1 MFDKTVATVK
11 GWLTKMGILKQLKT
25 IKEHKDVNVDDDA
38 YKRIAK
44 NKAIYSGFL
53 SEWHDIEFRTSA
65 GVNKKRKMFS
75 MGMGKKIAEEMA
87 TLIFNEKATITI
99 DDDVA
104 QEFIDDTLKSNG
116 FHKNFSRYLEYAYA
130 TGGMAVKVFAYDGQI
145 KLAYA
150 VADAFYPLS
159 SDSENIDEAL
169 FISEETKGD
178 KYYTL
183 LEWNEWEGDQYVVT
197 NELYQSTVEG
207 ELGTKV
213 GLATLY
219 PDLEEKVYI
228 NELRRSLFVYF
239 KPNIANNKDM
249 TSPLGISLFENCY
262 DDLYLLD
269 YMYDFFFHEFE
280 LGKRRIAVDRSMV
293 KAYPDANGN
302 IVQVLDPDETIFDAF
317 NMEEGGGVK
326 DLTVDIRSTDIINSI
341 NSILDVL
348 SMKVGFNPGSFRFDG
363 TGIKTATEVVSQ
375 NSKTYQTKNKHEVLI
390 EEGIKELITSIIDV
404 AILYDL
410 YDGEKEFEIGI
421 DFDDS
426 IAQDRQENFNYY
438 SAMVGAGF
446 LPKLIAIQKTSD
458 VPEETA
464 KQYLEMIQQE
474 QGIGVVSP
482 EMSDMFGTTPA
493 TNVSEAATDEVVVTD
508 NGDVVLNG
516 AQITSVMNVVGQ
528 VKSGVLS
535 IEQGLAI
542 LVGGLQ
548 LSEKQAKNMIGVV

>member
-1 MFDKTVATVK
+1 MFDKTIATVK
-11 GWLTKMGILKQLKT
+11 GWLTKMGILTQLKT

-44 NKAIYSGFL
+44 NKAIYSGHL

-99 DDDVA
+99 DDAIA

-130 TGGMAVKVFAYDGQI
+130 TGGMAVKVFAYDGQV

-183 LEWNEWEGDQYVVT
+183 LEWNEWEGNQYVVT

-207 ELGTKV
+207 ELGIKV
-213 GLATLY
+213 GLAALY

-269 YMYDFFFHEFE
+269 YMYDFFFNEFK
-280 LGKRRIAVDRSMV
+280 LGKRRIAVDRSMI

-302 IVQVLDPDETIFDAF
+302 MVQVLDPEETVYDAF
-317 NMEEGGGVK
+317 TLEDGKGVT
-326 DLTVDIRSTDIINSI
+326 DMSVDIRSTDIINSI

-410 YDGEKEFEIGI
+410 YSGEKEFEIGI

-438 SAMVGAGF
+438 SAGVGAGMI
-446 LPKLIAIQKTSD
+446 PKLIAIQKTYD
-458 VPEETA
+458 VPEKTA
-464 KQYLEMIQQE
+464 QEWLDMIAAE
-474 QGIGVVSP
+474 QPGTVTP
-482 EMSDMFGTTPA
+482 ESADLFGTGA
-493 TNVSEAATDEVVVTD
+493 TNVGE
-508 NGDVVLNG
+508 
-516 AQITSVMNVVGQ
+516 
-528 VKSGVLS
+528 
-535 IEQGLAI
+535 
-542 LVGGLQ
+542 
-548 LSEKQAKNMIGVV
+548 

>member
-1 MFDKTVATVK
+1 MFDKTMATVK

-25 IKEHKDVNVDDDA
+25 IKEHKDVNVDDEA
-38 YKRIAK
+38 YARIAK
-44 NKAIYSGFL
+44 NKAIYSGYL
-53 SEWHDIEFRTSA
+53 GEWHDIEYRTSA
-65 GVNKKRKMFS
+65 GADKKRKMFS

-99 DDDVA
+99 DNEAA

-130 TGGMAVKVFAYDGQI
+130 TGGMAVKVFAYDGQV

-183 LEWNEWEGDQYVVT
+183 LEWNEWEGNQYAVT

-269 YMYDFFFHEFE
+269 YMYDFFFHEFK

-293 KAYPDANGN
+293 KPYPDPVTNEMHM
-302 IVQVLDPDETIFDAF
+302 VLDPEETVYDAF
-317 NMEEGGGVK
+317 SLQDGKGITDMSVG
-326 DLTVDIRSTDIINSI
+326 IRSTDIINSI
-341 NSILDVL
+341 NAILDVL

-404 AILYDL
+404 AKLYNL
-410 YDGEKEFEIGI
+410 YTGESDFEVGI
-421 DFDDS
+421 NFDDS

-438 SAMVGAGF
+438 SAGVGAG
-446 LPKLIAIQKTSD
+446 LIPKIIAIQKAYD
-458 VPEETA
+458 VPEEKA
-464 KQYLEMIQQE
+464 REWLEMIATE
-474 QGIGVVSP
+474 QTNTVSD
-482 EMSDMFGTTPA
+482 EASDLFGT
-493 TNVSEAATDEVVVTD
+493 
-508 NGDVVLNG
+508 G
-516 AQITSVMNVVGQ
+516 AMNVG
-528 VKSGVLS
+528 
-535 IEQGLAI
+535 E
-542 LVGGLQ
+542 
-548 LSEKQAKNMIGVV
+548 

>member
-1 MFDKTVATVK
+1 MFDKTIAKVK
-11 GWLTKMGILKQLKT
+11 GWLTRMGIIKQLKT
-25 IKEHKDVNVDDDA
+25 ITEHKDINIDDEA
-38 YKRIAK
+38 YDRIAK
-44 NKAIYSGFL
+44 NKAIYSGYL
-53 SEWHDIEFRTSA
+53 PEWHDIEFRTSA
-65 GVNKKRKMFS
+65 GEKRKRNMLS

-99 DDDVA
+99 DDDSA

-130 TGGMAVKVFAYDGQI
+130 TGGMAVKVFAYDGKV

-169 FISEETKGD
+169 FISEETKGE
-178 KYYTL
+178 KHYTL
-183 LEWNEWEGDQYVVT
+183 LEWNEWEGNQYVVT
-197 NELYQSTVEG
+197 NELYQSTVKG

-213 GLATLY
+213 GLGVLY
-219 PDLEEKVYI
+219 PDLEEKTYI
-228 NELRRSLFVYF
+228 GNLRRSLFVYF

-269 YMYDFFFHEFE
+269 YMYDFFFHEFK

-293 KAYPDANGN
+293 KPYPDMNGN
-302 IVQVLDPDETIFDAF
+302 IVQVLDPEETVFDAF
-317 NMEEGGGVK
+317 TLQEGKGVT
-326 DLTVDIRSTDIINSI
+326 DMSVDIRSTDIINSI
-341 NSILDVL
+341 NSVLDVL
-348 SMKVGFNPGSFRFDG
+348 SMKIGFNPGSFRFDG

-390 EEGIKELITSIIDV
+390 EEGLKELITSIIDV
-404 AILYDL
+404 AKLYKL
-410 YDGEKEFEIGI
+410 YGGPSEFEIGI

-438 SAMVGAGF
+438 SAMAGAGF
-446 LPKLIAIQKTSD
+446 IPKLIAIQKTSD

-464 KQYLEMIQQE
+464 KKWLDMIKEE
-474 QGIGVVSP
+474 QSRTVTADVSDLFGVA
-482 EMSDMFGTTPA
+482 A
-493 TNVSEAATDEVVVTD
+493 TNVRE
-508 NGDVVLNG
+508 
-516 AQITSVMNVVGQ
+516 
-528 VKSGVLS
+528 
-535 IEQGLAI
+535 
-542 LVGGLQ
+542 
-548 LSEKQAKNMIGVV
+548 